1 MSGTASRL
9 VVDIRLNEPRGH
21 TMRTTTGHFTFADWQ
36 ERVIGPGED
45 ANPRLAHAS
54 VRNTFTGG
62 IEAAGTHCEY
72 AIVYV
77 TAKTGSFSGMELL
90 TGGVDGREGS
100 FAVEERGFFDDD
112 GTVHCTFE
120 VVPGSGSG
128 QLSGLKGRGGFT
140 ARHGETAVPYHFE
153 YETP

>member
-1 MSGTASRL
+1 MPGTTRTT
-9 VVDIRLNEPRGH
+9 RTTR
-21 TMRTTTGHFTFADWQ
+21 TTTTGHFTYADWQ

-62 IEAAGTHCEY
+62 IEAAATTCEY
-72 AIVYV
+72 TIVYV
-77 TAKTGSFSGMELL
+77 TAKTGSFTGMELL
-90 TGGVDGREGS
+90 TGRVDGREGS
-100 FAVEERGFFDDD
+100 FAVEERGFFGED

-128 QLSGLKGRGGFT
+128 GLTGIRGEGAFM
-140 ARHGETAVPYHFE
+140 ARHGETAVE
-153 YETP
+153 YRFAYEVE

>member
-9 VVDIRLNEPRGH
+9 VADVSPTE
-21 TMRTTTGHFTFADWQ
+21 RTTHARHHPHRDWQ
-36 ERVIGPGED
+36 ERVIAPGED

-72 AIVYV
+72 TIVYV

-90 TGGVDGREGS
+90 TGRVEGREGS
-100 FAVEERGFFDDD
+100 FAVEERGFFGED

-128 QLSGLKGRGGFT
+128 QLTGLKGKGGFT
-140 ARHGETAVPYHFE
+140 ARHGETAVAYHFE

>member
-1 MSGTASRL
+1 MPGT
-9 VVDIRLNEPRGH
+9 
-21 TMRTTTGHFTFADWQ
+21 RTTTGHFTFADWQ

-62 IEAAGTHCEY
+62 IEAAGTTCEY

-77 TAKTGSFSGMELL
+77 TEKTGSFSGMELL
-90 TGGVDGREGS
+90 TGRVDGREGS
-100 FAVEERGFFDDD
+100 FAVEERGWFGED

-128 QLSGLKGRGGFT
+128 ELTGLTGKGGFT
-140 ARHGETAVPYHFE
+140 ARHGEKAVAYRFA
-153 YETP
+153 YEVEQGAGRTELRGSA

>member
-1 MSGTASRL
+1 MPGT
-9 VVDIRLNEPRGH
+9 
-21 TMRTTTGHFTFADWQ
+21 RTIDGHFTFADWQ
-36 ERVIGPGED
+36 ERVIAPGED

-62 IEAAGTHCEY
+62 IEAAGTACEY

-90 TGGVDGREGS
+90 TGRVDGREGS
-100 FAVEERGFFDDD
+100 FAVEERGWFGED

-128 QLSGLKGRGGFT
+128 ELSGLTGKGDFT
-140 ARHGETAVPYHFE
+140 ARQGETTVAYRFA
-153 YETP
+153 YEVEPGAGRTELRGSA

>member
-1 MSGTASRL
+1 MSGTRTTAA
-9 VVDIRLNEPRGH
+9 
-21 TMRTTTGHFTFADWQ
+21 TTTGNFTFADWR
-36 ERVIGPGED
+36 ERVIGPAED
-45 ANPRLAHAS
+45 ATPRLAHAS

-62 IEAAGTHCEY
+62 IEAAGTTCEY

-90 TGGVDGREGS
+90 TGRVDGREGS
-100 FAVEERGFFDDD
+100 FAVEERGWFGED

-128 QLSGLKGRGGFT
+128 ELTGLTGEGGFT
-140 ARHGETAVPYHFE
+140 ARHGETAVPYRFAYDLE
-153 YETP
+153 ETPDGTELRGSA

>member
-1 MSGTASRL
+1 MPG
-9 VVDIRLNEPRGH
+9 P
-21 TMRTTTGHFTFADWQ
+21 RTTTGDFTFADWQ

-62 IEAAGTHCEY
+62 IEATGTHCEY
-72 AIVYV
+72 SIVYV
-77 TAKTGSFSGMELL
+77 TAKTGSFAGMELL
-90 TGGVDGREGS
+90 TGHVDGREGS
-100 FAVEERGFFDDD
+100 FAVEERGRFDED

-128 QLSGLKGRGGFT
+128 RLTGLKGKGAFT
-140 ARHGETAVPYHFE
+140 ARHGETSVAYRFE
-153 YETP
+153 YETL